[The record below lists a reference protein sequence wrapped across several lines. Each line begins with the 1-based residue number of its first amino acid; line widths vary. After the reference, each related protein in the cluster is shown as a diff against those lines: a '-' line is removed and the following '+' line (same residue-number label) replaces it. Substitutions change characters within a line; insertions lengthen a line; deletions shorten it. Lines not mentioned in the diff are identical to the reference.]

1 MVITRVTVC
10 SVIVLAAMLLSG
22 CNNSMREEV
31 DLLTQE
37 NEDLRSQL
45 ADRNQALDAATS
57 TAREREMEA
66 RRLARELDEAR
77 RQREERP
84 AATPGGRTGFEGI
97 AGVTGSV
104 AAGEVTAS
112 VESDVLFASGS
123 ADLRQGARQ
132 SLNQVAQVLNSNY
145 AGRPIRVVGHTDSD
159 PIRRS
164 GFKSNYHL
172 GFERGYA
179 VREYLISRGV
189 SAERIHLASFG
200 PHRPRGT
207 KAQSR
212 RVEIVVM
219 TQ

>member
-1 MVITRVTVC
+1 MVITRVTAC

-22 CNNSMREEV
+22 CNNSMKEEV

-37 NEDLRSQL
+37 NEDLRAQL

-57 TAREREMEA
+57 TARDREMEA

-84 AATPGGRTGFEGI
+84 AATSDRTGFEGI
-97 AGVTGSV
+97 AGVTGSI

-112 VESDVLFASGS
+112 VDSDVLFASGS

-145 AGRPIRVVGHTDSD
+145 SGRPIRIVGHTDTD

-172 GFERGYA
+172 GFERAYA